1 MDDSD
6 VEAVPPD
13 AMNLREVHVSDDS
26 LGPVESDQPKSMPF
40 AALADLLDVEPLEP
54 PFLQSVGDPPG

>member
-1 MDDSD
+1 
-6 VEAVPPD
+6 
-13 AMNLREVHVSDDS
+13 MNLREVHVSDDS

-40 AALADLLDVEPLEP
+40 AALADLLDVEPFEP